1 MKQLSDSCHDETNKK
16 PLYATGGVWLMK
28 DPVVKRSTYKQAASR
43 SSKAT
48 ASYIRLLKSLG
59 HARLPN
65 KTDGA
70 EIWGLFLRNNGVRNW
85 CMRMK

>member
-59 HARLPN
+59 LDYQIKADR
-65 KTDGA
+65 A
-70 EIWGLFLRNNGVRNW
+70 EIWSIFLRNKGVRNW
-85 CMRMK
+85 CCKTK

>member
-59 HARLPN
+59 LEYQKKKLTGLNFEASSY
-65 KTDGA
+65 
-70 EIWGLFLRNNGVRNW
+70 EIKEFEIDVS
-85 CMRMK
+85 

>member
-59 HARLPN
+59 LDYQIKADR
-65 KTDGA
+65 A
-70 EIWGLFLRNNGVRNW
+70 EILGLFLRNKGVRNW
-85 CMRMK
+85 CCKTK

>member
-59 HARLPN
+59 LDYQI
-65 KTDGA
+65 KTDRA
-70 EIWGLFLRNNGVRNW
+70 DIWI
-85 CMRMK
+85 

>member
-59 HARLPN
+59 LDTEYGHTKAKSLILSGPN
-65 KTDGA
+65 SNPNTK
-70 EIWGLFLRNNGVRNW
+70 
-85 CMRMK
+85 

>member
-48 ASYIRLLKSLG
+48 ARLHKVTNKFGFEFSYL
-59 HARLPN
+59 
-65 KTDGA
+65 
-70 EIWGLFLRNNGVRNW
+70 
-85 CMRMK
+85 